1 MNWLFFLLGMM
12 AGGFVGVVAMCL
24 CIVSGRESRRDE
36 GVKAAGSGYSSTKNL
51 TKRAALIKM
60 VLN

>member
-24 CIVSGRESRRDE
+24 CIVSGRESRRE
-36 GVKAAGSGYSSTKNL
+36 EQ
-51 TKRAALIKM
+51 REQRQC
-60 VLN
+60 